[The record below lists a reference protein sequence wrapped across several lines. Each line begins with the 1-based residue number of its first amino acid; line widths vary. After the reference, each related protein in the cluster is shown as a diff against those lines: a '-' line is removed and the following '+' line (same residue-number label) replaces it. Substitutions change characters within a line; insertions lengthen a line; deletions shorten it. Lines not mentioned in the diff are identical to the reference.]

1 MFMDAWLGVVIH
13 VSNVEHGPEILKTLR
28 AVGISDI
35 EQVRT
40 NIYITC
46 TCSKFKKFVKTYHK
60 DHSRSDFTCT
70 VAYDVGEE
78 CSIRFEE

>member
-1 MFMDAWLGVVIH
+1 MDEWLGVVIH

-35 EQVRT
+35 EQVHT
-40 NIYITC
+40 NVYITC
-46 TCSKFKKFVKTYHK
+46 TRSKFMNFVKTYHK

-70 VAYDVGEE
+70 VVYDAGEKY
-78 CSIRFEE
+78 SIRFEE